1 MLHFFCPPLLH
12 IICDKF
18 IHKLEDLVLIVRHS
32 DVALERL
39 LMAHAEVV
47 ELRDTDDT
55 RSMTL
60 ISTTISGRTI

>member
-18 IHKLEDLVLIVRHS
+18 IHELEDLVLIVRHS